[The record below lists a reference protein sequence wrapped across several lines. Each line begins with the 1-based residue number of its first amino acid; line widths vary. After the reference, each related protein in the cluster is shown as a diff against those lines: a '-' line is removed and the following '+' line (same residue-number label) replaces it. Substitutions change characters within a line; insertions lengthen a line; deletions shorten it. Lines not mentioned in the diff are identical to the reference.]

1 MHIDV
6 WTDVACPW
14 CYLGIRHLRSALAA
28 FEHAGEVEVVT
39 HAYFLDPELSER
51 SALSEAEY
59 LMEHKGLTRE
69 QVDQA
74 HVRLSSLGSAEG
86 LSFDFDHLIVAPTS
100 NAHRVVAAA
109 REYDLAAGTE
119 TGPDTTQLRLL
130 EAIDR
135 AHFEMGLDIADADVL
150 IGCAQDIDMEAEDV
164 VAALADEQRAS
175 EVFSDYQIAV
185 QMGIDSVPTL
195 LIDRTFVVQGAQP
208 VTALANALTTA
219 WQQGHAKGTDTTR
232 VAHR

>member
-14 CYLGIRHLRSALAA
+14 CYLGIRHLRTALSA
-28 FEHAGEVEVVT
+28 FEHADEVEVVA

-51 SALSEAEY
+51 SALSEVEY

-74 HVRLSSLGSAEG
+74 HERLSSLGSSEG
-86 LSFDFDHLIVAPTS
+86 LTFDFDHLVVVPTS

-109 REYDLAAGTE
+109 REHDLATGSG

-150 IGCAQDIDMEAEDV
+150 IGCAQDVGMGAQDV

-175 EVFSDYQIAV
+175 EVFSDYQIAI

-208 VTALANALTTA
+208 VTALTNALTTA
-219 WQQGHAKGTDTTR
+219 WEQGHTDGTHGAGAAR
-232 VAHR
+232 R

>member
-28 FEHAGEVEVVT
+28 FEHAEEVEVVA

-51 SALSEAEY
+51 SELSEVEY
-59 LMEHKGLTRE
+59 LMEHKGITRE
-69 QVDQA
+69 EVDQA
-74 HVRLSSLGSAEG
+74 HERLSSLGSAEG
-86 LSFDFDHLIVAPTS
+86 FTFDFDHLVVVPTS

-109 REYDLAAGTE
+109 REHDLAAGTE
-119 TGPDTTQLRLL
+119 TGADTTQLRLL

-135 AHFEMGLDIADADVL
+135 AHFELGLDIADADVL
-150 IGCAQDIDMEAEDV
+150 IGCAQDVGMEAEDV

-195 LIDRTFVVQGAQP
+195 LVDRTFVVQGAQP
-208 VTALANALTTA
+208 VTALANALGTA
-219 WQQGHAKGTDTTR
+219 WEQSHSVGADGTGATPR
-232 VAHR
+232 

>member
-28 FEHAGEVEVVT
+28 FEHAEEVEVVA

-51 SALSEAEY
+51 SELSEVEY
-59 LMEHKGLTRE
+59 LMEHKGITRE

-74 HVRLSSLGSAEG
+74 HERLSSLGSAEG
-86 LSFDFDHLIVAPTS
+86 FTFDFDHLVVVPTS

-109 REYDLAAGTE
+109 REHDLAAGTE
-119 TGPDTTQLRLL
+119 TGADTTQLRLL
-130 EAIDR
+130 ETIDR
-135 AHFEMGLDIADADVL
+135 AHFELGLDIADADVL
-150 IGCAQDIDMEAEDV
+150 IGCAQDVGMEAEDV

-195 LIDRTFVVQGAQP
+195 LVDRTFVVQGAQP
-208 VTALANALTTA
+208 VTALANALGTA
-219 WQQGHAKGTDTTR
+219 WEQSHSAGADGTGATPR
-232 VAHR
+232 

>member
-14 CYLGIRHLRSALAA
+14 CYLGIRHLRTALAD
-28 FEHAGEVEVVT
+28 FEHADEVEVVA

-51 SALSEAEY
+51 SELSEVEY
-59 LMEHKGLTRE
+59 LMAHKGITRE
-69 QVDQA
+69 QVDRA
-74 HVRLSSLGSAEG
+74 HERLTSLGSAEG
-86 LSFDFDHLIVAPTS
+86 FTFDFDHLVVVPTS

-119 TGPDTTQLRLL
+119 TGADTTQLRLL
-130 EAIDR
+130 EALDR
-135 AHFEMGLDIADADVL
+135 AHFEMGLDISDADVL
-150 IGCAQDIDMEAEDV
+150 IGCAQDIGMEAEDV

-195 LIDRTFVVQGAQP
+195 LVDRTFVVQGAQP

-219 WQQGHAKGTDTTR
+219 WDQSHSIGADGSGATLR
-232 VAHR
+232 

>member
-14 CYLGIRHLRSALAA
+14 CYLGIRHLRSALAG
-28 FEHAGEVEVVT
+28 FEHAGEVEVVA

-51 SALSEAEY
+51 SDLSEAEY
-59 LMEHKGLTRE
+59 LMDHKGLTEE
-69 QVDQA
+69 QVAQA
-74 HVRLSSLGSAEG
+74 HGRLGSLGTAEG
-86 LSFDFDHLIVAPTS
+86 LSFDFDHLVVTPTS

-109 REYDLAAGTE
+109 REYDLAAATE
-119 TGPDTTQLRLL
+119 TGPDTLQLRLL

-135 AHFEMGLDIADADVL
+135 AHFEMGLDVADAVVL
-150 IGCAQDIDMEAEDV
+150 IGCAQDVGMAAEDV

-185 QMGIDSVPTL
+185 QMGIESVPTL
-195 LIDRTFVVQGAQP
+195 LIDRRFVVQGAQP
-208 VTALANALTTA
+208 VTALSNALATA
-219 WQQGHAKGTDTTR
+219 WEQGHTDGTR
-232 VAHR
+232 EAH

>member
-28 FEHAGEVEVVT
+28 FEHAEEVEVVA

-51 SALSEAEY
+51 SELSEVEY
-59 LMEHKGLTRE
+59 LMEHKGITRE

-74 HVRLSSLGSAEG
+74 HERLSSLGSAEG
-86 LSFDFDHLIVAPTS
+86 FTFDFDHLVVVPTS

-109 REYDLAAGTE
+109 REHDLAAGTE
-119 TGPDTTQLRLL
+119 TGADTTQLRLL

-135 AHFEMGLDIADADVL
+135 AHFELGLDIADADVL
-150 IGCAQDIDMEAEDV
+150 IGCAQDVGMEAEDV

-195 LIDRTFVVQGAQP
+195 LVDRTFVVQGAQP
-208 VTALANALTTA
+208 VTALANALGTA
-219 WQQGHAKGTDTTR
+219 WEQSHSVGADGTGATPR
-232 VAHR
+232 